1 MLSRAWS
8 PESWRAMPI
17 RQVPDYPDQA
27 RLRAME
33 EKVARFPPLVFAGEA
48 DRLKAHL
55 AKAGDGG
62 TFVLQ
67 GGDCAESFAEF
78 HANTIRAALSV

>member
-27 RLRAME
+27 RLRATE
-33 EKVARFPPLVFAGEA
+33 EKVARFPPLVFACLLYTSDAA
-48 DRLKAHL
+48 DEL
-55 AKAGDGG
+55 
-62 TFVLQ
+62 
-67 GGDCAESFAEF
+67 
-78 HANTIRAALSV
+78 